1 MHVSDLHKIESLIRR
16 VKATSKNEN
25 KNTKTGVGNNVE
37 GGAASGH
44 REKDS
49 LFSLVNMEAPGSGLF
64 PLLVATHSDDRGM
77 IGEVCVSVCV
87 GVVLEATR
95 HDR

>member
-16 VKATSKNEN
+16 AKATSKNEN
-25 KNTKTGVGNNVE
+25 KNTKTGVGNDLSLSLVNVE
-37 GGAASGH
+37 GGAAASGH
-44 REKDS
+44 QEKDS

-77 IGEVCVSVCV
+77 IGE
-87 GVVLEATR
+87 G